1 MSQKF
6 FYYKGFPL
14 VRNKNEIYYGF
25 MCDPFVI
32 NLKILT
38 TKKIGNDEV
47 SDKVQL
53 YQMSTNPVQITR
65 TAKCEGGLYEALDMA
80 RVWLEKSISKE

>member
-6 FYYKGFPL
+6 FMYRGYPL
-14 VRNKNEIYYGF
+14 VRNQKELYYGF

-38 TKKIGNDEV
+38 TKKTGDIETADRI
-47 SDKVQL
+47 QL
-53 YQMSTNPVQITR
+53 YQMSTDPVSVVK
-65 TAKCEGGLYEALDMA
+65 TAKCDGGLYEALDMA
-80 RVWLEKSISKE
+80 RVWLEKAMSQK